1 MLSKVKIQGN
11 GNLSPVGAGARGEGE
26 GWLTSACAPSRE
38 CIHISE
44 REREIYFIR
53 ARIPLALEGL
63 KLLQFFEHVPDFRS
77 LLCTMSIKNNDNNNL
92 Y

>member
-1 MLSKVKIQGN
+1 MHVRLQENVY
-11 GNLSPVGAGARGEGE
+11 
-26 GWLTSACAPSRE
+26 TSRR
-38 CIHISE
+38 E
-44 REREIYFIR
+44 RERFHFIR
-53 ARIPLALEGL
+53 ARTPLALEGL

>member
-1 MLSKVKIQGN
+1 MAISLQWE
-11 GNLSPVGAGARGEGE
+11 RGRGGGE

-38 CIHISE
+38 CIHISKRE
-44 REREIYFIR
+44 RERERFHFIR
-53 ARIPLALEGL
+53 ARTPLALEGL

>member
-1 MLSKVKIQGN
+1 MHVRLQENVY
-11 GNLSPVGAGARGEGE
+11 
-26 GWLTSACAPSRE
+26 TSR
-38 CIHISE
+38 

-53 ARIPLALEGL
+53 ARTPLALEGL